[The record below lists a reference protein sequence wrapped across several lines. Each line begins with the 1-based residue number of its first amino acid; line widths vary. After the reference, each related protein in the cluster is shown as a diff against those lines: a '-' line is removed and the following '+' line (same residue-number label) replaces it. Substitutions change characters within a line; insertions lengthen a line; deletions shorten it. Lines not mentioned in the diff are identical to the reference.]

1 MSSLLS
7 SATPTTFPDFLFNMG
22 TPIVYSYYNPVPGI
36 DHGQEAGL
44 IILWQ
49 KSWRA
54 CEFLPVMLTHQ
65 QADAHP
71 RAKEFVEIVS
81 KFPSSNPAGYDL
93 SCWMRW
99 LAFAQVG
106 GGLMTDYDIIAR
118 FFSVELLTTLSNDIN
133 VLDRGGVP
141 CAVYATPEGAQQI
154 VDDIIRPKRPGVHRH
169 DGKHHSDMLFFQA
182 MGYPKAPDL
191 TAPFGGSGWLEA
203 PAVHFSHFD
212 CSRERPGKKRHQIIR
227 EEMQIN

>member
-1 MSSLLS
+1 M
-7 SATPTTFPDFLFNMG
+7 
-22 TPIVYSYYNPVPGI
+22 PIVYSYYNPVPGI
-36 DHGQEAGL
+36 DHGAEAAL

-49 KSWRA
+49 KSWRD

-65 QADAHP
+65 HADAHP
-71 RAKEFVEIVS
+71 RAEEFKQVVS

-93 SCWMRW
+93 SCWLRW

-118 FFSVELLTTLSNDIN
+118 AFSPEFLALPHEVN

-141 CAVYATPEGAQQI
+141 CAVYATPEGAQRI
-154 VDDIIRPKRPGVHRH
+154 VDAIIQEPHNH
-169 DGKHHSDMLFFQA
+169 DGKHYSDMLHFQA
-182 MGYPKAPDL
+182 RGYPKAPDL
-191 TAPFGGSGWLEA
+191 TSPFGAPGWENA

-212 CSRERPGKKRHQIIR
+212 CSRERPGLKRPQIIR
-227 EEMQIN
+227 KEMNIVTP